1 MAPAVTGP
9 TLLPARPSATGA
21 GRARLQE
28 AGRAAL
34 DRFLYGMPYADL
46 LAHGPKLPLN
56 TAWRRLLHRTGAVD
70 AVRAACGGWAPAVD
84 APESEETIAA
94 LVPRTG
100 PRADTVVDVVAVA
113 GGALA
118 EARLRDETFAR
129 YDQRWSGGRGALRD
143 LVPAD
148 IGAVRSRLAPP
159 GALLAHHGLATPHH
173 LQDGRLLRVSAG
185 LAAYS
190 SVPHFVP
197 GPLAEDAATT
207 AMMDAQ
213 TRTELTL
220 PAPSVLLFHDG
231 VPFDAVADD
240 RDLVEAAGEG
250 RLPLGDAPVVMGG
263 VLNAREDGHLDE
275 GLGWLLTAATD
286 RSTGVPLYSLVPV
299 PYGGHPA
306 GRALYG
312 YAALLAFEN
321 WRPPPELPRRDGPG
335 RRDREIKK
343 LARTR
348 QARDGGFHGVH
359 LLDYEPP
366 PEEPAA
372 RTRPAAGAG
381 ELVAGTW
388 RRAHVR
394 PRVRY
399 GIRDGNGRKVG
410 PVYKEQAVLGV
421 TYEYRHR
428 WVARTRIRPDLPLA
442 DRETVYALGGPGWR
456 V

>member
-1 MAPAVTGP
+1 MIG
-9 TLLPARPSATGA
+9 PARPPAQPAATSADGA
-21 GRARLQE
+21 RRQE
-28 AGRAAL
+28 ADRAAL

-56 TAWRRLLHRTGAVD
+56 TAWRRLLHHTGAVD
-70 AVRAACGGWAPAVD
+70 AVRAACDGWAPALD
-84 APESEETIAA
+84 APESEQTITA

-113 GGALA
+113 GTAIAGT
-118 EARLRDETFAR
+118 RRRDEAFAR
-129 YDQRWSGGRGALRD
+129 YEERWADGRGALRD

-159 GALLAHHGLATPHH
+159 GALLAHHGLATPPHF
-173 LQDGRLLRVSAG
+173 QDERLLRVSAG

-213 TRTELTL
+213 TRAELTL

-231 VPFDAVADD
+231 VPFDAVASDS
-240 RDLVEAAGEG
+240 DLLEAAGEG

-263 VLNAREDGHLDE
+263 VLTAREDGHLDE
-275 GLGWLLTAATD
+275 GLGWLLIAATN
-286 RSTGVPLYSLVPV
+286 RRTGIPLYSLVPV
-299 PYGGHPA
+299 PYGAHPA

-321 WRPPPELPRRDGPG
+321 WRPPPELPRRDGSG
-335 RRDREIKK
+335 RRGREIKK

-348 QARDGGFHGVH
+348 QARDGAFHGVH
-359 LLDYEPP
+359 LLDYTPP
-366 PEEPAA
+366 PEEPAP
-372 RTRPAAGAG
+372 RTRSAAGAG
-381 ELVAGTW
+381 ELAAGTW

-399 GIRDGNGRKVG
+399 GIRDGQGRKVG
-410 PVYKEQAVLGV
+410 PVYKENAVLGV

-442 DRETVYALGGPGWR
+442 DSETVYALGSPGWR
-456 V
+456 A